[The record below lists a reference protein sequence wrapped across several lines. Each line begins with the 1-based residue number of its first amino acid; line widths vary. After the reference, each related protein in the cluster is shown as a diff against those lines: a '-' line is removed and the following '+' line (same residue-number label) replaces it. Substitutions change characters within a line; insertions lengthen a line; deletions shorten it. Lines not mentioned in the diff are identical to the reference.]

1 MTNIK
6 KPTPHLFM
14 RMDAHHR
21 LLISLAVCAVVLYF
35 TVGRFS
41 VPSVILFTW
50 MSFSLSVIVM
60 LWITFLSTHP
70 REVQKIARLQDSSR
84 TMIFSFVII
93 GSLISLSAVYFLLKS
108 VKNHS
113 GDVNGHILLS
123 ITAVFISWWMVHT
136 IFTTRY
142 AHLYYDNTHDDGTER
157 ISGGLQFPD
166 ELHPDYMDFVYFSF
180 VIGMTFQVSDVEISS
195 RQIRRL
201 AWLHG
206 LISFV
211 FNTAIVALGI
221 NIISGLVSS

>member
-1 MTNIK
+1 MTSTK

-21 LLISLAVCAVVLYF
+21 LLISLCVCAVVLYF

-50 MSFSLSVIVM
+50 MSFSLSVIIM
-60 LWITFLSTHP
+60 LWITFLSSHP

-84 TMIFSFVII
+84 TMIFAFVIT
-93 GSLISLSAVYFLLKS
+93 GSLISLLAVYFLLKS
-108 VKNHS
+108 VKNHA
-113 GDVNGHILLS
+113 GDVNEHILLS
-123 ITAVFISWWMVHT
+123 ITAVFISWWMLHT

-142 AHLYYDNTHDDGTER
+142 AHLYYDRTNDDGTVR
-157 ISGGLQFPD
+157 SGGGLQFPG
-166 ELHPDYMDFVYFSF
+166 EEQPDYMDFVYFSF
-180 VIGMTFQVSDVEISS
+180 VIGMTFQVSDVEISA
-195 RQIRRL
+195 RAIRRL

-221 NIISGLVSS
+221 NIISGLISS

>member
-1 MTNIK
+1 MTTIK
-6 KPTPHLFM
+6 KRPPHLFM
-14 RMDAHHR
+14 KMDAHHR
-21 LLISLAVCAVVLYF
+21 LLVSLVVCAIVLYF
-35 TVGRFS
+35 TVGRFT
-41 VPSVILFTW
+41 VPSVILFAW
-50 MSFSLSVIVM
+50 MSFSLSVIIM
-60 LWITFLSTHP
+60 LWITFLSSHP
-70 REVQKIARLQDSSR
+70 REVAKIARLQDSSR
-84 TMIFSFVII
+84 TMIFAFVIT
-93 GSLISLSAVYFLLKS
+93 GSLISLAAVYFLLKS
-108 VKNHS
+108 VKSHA

-142 AHLYYDNTHDDGTER
+142 AHLYYDITNDDGTTR
-157 ISGGLQFPD
+157 PVGGLLFP
-166 ELHPDYMDFVYFSF
+166 EEEHPDYMDFVYFSF
-180 VIGMTFQVSDVEISS
+180 VIGMTFQVSDVNITS